1 MRFLVLL
8 WVSEWMTSLMYLL
21 EGLWRVIKESF
32 LCREMLGL
40 KGCLGDLWVRDLR
53 YFLERR
59 WKILV
64 PT

>member
-1 MRFLVLL
+1 
-8 WVSEWMTSLMYLL
+8 MTSLMYLE

-40 KGCLGDLWVRDLR
+40 RGCLGDLWAMGLR

>member
-1 MRFLVLL
+1 MRCLVLL
-8 WVSEWMTSLMYLL
+8 WLSEWMTSLMYLE

-32 LCREMLGL
+32 LCREMLAL
-40 KGCLGDLWVRDLR
+40 RGCLGDLWARGLR